1 MATDWEAYQ
10 FLLGEW
16 EGGHES
22 DPGQGHG
29 RFSFRYDLD
38 KNILVRKNRT
48 VFSETPERAAYT
60 HDDLLVIYNENTGA
74 KRAIYFDNEE
84 HVIHYEVN
92 VSPDQKMIILVSDP
106 APSAPQFRFTYI
118 KTGLETLDARF
129 EIAPPGAAGAFTV
142 YLEGSS
148 RRLKSK

>member
-1 MATDWEAYQ
+1 MYPELKNQDPVGEKTLATDREAYQ

-16 EGGHES
+16 EGGHE
-22 DPGQGHG
+22 
-29 RFSFRYDLD
+29 
-38 KNILVRKNRT
+38 
-48 VFSETPERAAYT
+48 
-60 HDDLLVIYNENTGA
+60 
-74 KRAIYFDNEE
+74 
-84 HVIHYEVN
+84 
-92 VSPDQKMIILVSDP
+92 SDP